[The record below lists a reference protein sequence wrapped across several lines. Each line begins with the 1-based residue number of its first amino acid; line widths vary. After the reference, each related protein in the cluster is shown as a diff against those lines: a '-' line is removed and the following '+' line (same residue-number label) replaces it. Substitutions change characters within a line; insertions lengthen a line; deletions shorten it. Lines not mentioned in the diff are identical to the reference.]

1 MKHYKGLLNG
11 LRGKYM
17 FYIRNW
23 EFMKDIHGF
32 HVFGKKYSHLW
43 ELQKGI
49 GNVSYKQIQGDW
61 INFVDEMFIIILLF
75 FVQLPSWNFIVGENI
90 KSTIAKSQY
99 VVKSLV
105 FSATL
110 TTS

>member
-1 MKHYKGLLNG
+1 LGIYEGHTWVSC
-11 LRGKYM
+11 
-17 FYIRNW
+17 FW
-23 EFMKDIHGF
+23 EKIFSF
-32 HVFGKKYSHLW
+32 V

-49 GNVSYKQIQGDW
+49 GNIFYKQIWDDW
-61 INFVDEMFIIILLF
+61 TQFVDEMFIIILLF
-75 FVQLPSWNFIVGENI
+75 FAQPLSWNSIVRENI

-105 FSATL
+105 FYATL

>member
-1 MKHYKGLLNG
+1 
-11 LRGKYM
+11 
-17 FYIRNW
+17 
-23 EFMKDIHGF
+23 
-32 HVFGKKYSHLW
+32 
-43 ELQKGI
+43 
-49 GNVSYKQIQGDW
+49 
-61 INFVDEMFIIILLF
+61 MFIIILLF
-75 FVQLPSWNFIVGENI
+75 FVQLPSWNSIGGENI

>member
-1 MKHYKGLLNG
+1 
-11 LRGKYM
+11 M
-17 FYIRNW
+17 FNISNW
-23 EFMKDIHGF
+23 EFMRDIHGF
-32 HVFGKKYSHLW
+32 HVFGKKYSHFW

-49 GNVSYKQIQGDW
+49 GNIFYKQICGDW
-61 INFVDEMFIIILLF
+61 TQFVDEMFIIILPF
-75 FVQLPSWNFIVGENI
+75 FVQLPSWNSIVGENI

-105 FSATL
+105 FYATL